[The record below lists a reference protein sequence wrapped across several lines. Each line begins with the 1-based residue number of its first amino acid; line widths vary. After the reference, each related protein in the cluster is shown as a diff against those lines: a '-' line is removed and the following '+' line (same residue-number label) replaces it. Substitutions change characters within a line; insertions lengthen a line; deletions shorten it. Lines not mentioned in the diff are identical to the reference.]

1 MTNKKKSEKQLL
13 KLCAPKGKITK
24 FQNSINTL
32 LGKHTKESDKYEVL
46 LEMIV
51 LATRF
56 QDKEM
61 KILTKIKEGLKVE
74 NPELFAKF
82 GRFYAT
88 VKICGRD
95 CHKADKH
102 NSFVSNK
109 AKVRKLRIGKLRMG
123 KTIHYSA
130 TKTNIFLSSEFNRE
144 LLSLLHIQELEKK
157 TSLGEFHNLMM
168 KDLKYEINDFI
179 AKNGKAL
186 GEPLF

>member
-1 MTNKKKSEKQLL
+1 MIKKKKSEARLL
-13 KLCAPKGKITK
+13 KLCTPKGTITK
-24 FQNSINTL
+24 FQKNINTL
-32 LGKHTKESDKYEVL
+32 LGEHTKESDQCEML

-51 LATRF
+51 FATRF
-56 QDKEM
+56 QDKQM

-95 CHKADKH
+95 CYKADKH

-109 AKVRKLRIGKLRMG
+109 AIIRRFRIGR
-123 KTIHYSA
+123 TIHYSA

-144 LLSLLHIQELEKK
+144 TLSLGHIQELETK

-168 KDLKYEINDFI
+168 EDLKHEINAFI
-179 AKNGKAL
+179 TKNGKAL